1 MARRYYSSLLLSR
14 VNRCI
19 LCQID
24 NVQSAGSC
32 GRVAGHWELSFLFLV
47 WFGGLELVQLLQ
59 IHLWQ
64 IHRHEIRD
72 GHSNLAHLGLGQA
85 WK

>member
-19 LCQID
+19 LCHID
-24 NVQSAGSC
+24 NVQFAGSC
-32 GRVAGHWELSFLFLV
+32 SRIAGHWGLSFLFFV
-47 WFGGLELVQLLQ
+47 CFGGLELVRL
-59 IHLWQ
+59 HLWQ
-64 IHRHEIRD
+64 NHRHEIRD
-72 GHSNLAHLGLGQA
+72 GHSNLVYLGLGQA